1 MDQSKLLQI
10 INKDLS
16 ELKELAEEL
25 IQSEC
30 LSKIEIE
37 IAVSK
42 AKLVF
47 QELELLKETASKE
60 NIELKKQ
67 PKPIK
72 ITEEK
77 TVSTITEPEVVEPI
91 QVSDNGNTKEPETYL
106 EEVDVHETEQE
117 NVKEVDDELQDELIE
132 AKEEKEIIREE
143 VVNTVE
149 SEITIKEHQETP
161 QDEINLDEDLNE
173 QSFQLETN
181 PEEDINIEDSEEEE
195 PAIVI
200 GETFSK
206 GKSLN
211 DALSESQTIDQKF
224 ASSPISKLEP
234 AIGLNDRFLFIRE
247 LFDGNSDNF
256 SKAVNDLDNFNNLKE
271 AVDYLSTNYKWKKT
285 ETSLKFVELVKRRF
299 QS

>member
-91 QVSDNGNTKEPETYL
+91 QVSDNGNTKGPETYL

-132 AKEEKEIIREE
+132 AREEKEIIREE